1 MTVEAQWREVLS
13 QAIGDTIA
21 TFKAHRDKWF
31 GREHDLQSYL
41 YHRVLVRAGVDETDS
56 SDEPKRILIRR
67 EHRLWKEPV
76 GKQDGMLKEV
86 DLALLTSGDVQE
98 GELRRPVCEVVELKY
113 PVEAI
118 TGLTERQDLTLQD
131 VDIRSDRYRRGSRNR
146 FKKKFLEDLRKLDER
161 LPSAVNLAEDAL
173 CRIIYFDL
181 VRGDYWESP
190 QEISEKTKGLGMDLH
205 QVGGIHLVFTYVCA
219 IRGSEHSFVWLPDAF
234 E

>member
-1 MTVEAQWREVLS
+1 MTVEAQWREMLS

-21 TFKAHRDKWF
+21 AFRAHRDKWF

-56 SDEPKRILIRR
+56 FNEPERILIRR
-67 EHRLWKEPV
+67 EHRIWKEPV

-98 GELRRPVCEVVELKY
+98 EELRRPVCEVVELKY

-131 VDIRSDRYRRGSRNR
+131 VDIQSDRYKRGCRNR
-146 FKKKFLEDLRKLDER
+146 FKKKFLEDFRKLHER

-173 CRIIYFDL
+173 CRIVYFDL
-181 VRGDYWESP
+181 VRDDYWESP
-190 QEISEKTKGLGMDLH
+190 QEIREKTKGLGMDLH
-205 QVGGIHLVFTYVCA
+205 HVGGVPLAFTYVCA
-219 IRGSEHSFVWLPDAF
+219 IKGSDHSFF
-234 E
+234 